1 MKEWSEKNKYN
12 SFSSYKGLTYY
23 ENYKNILKWLDG
35 GDLPAPVECS
45 LDPIFACNHR
55 CYYCNSQSYLRDN
68 PQKGQLSFK
77 EMSDFIETLAQ
88 WGVRGLCFGGGGE
101 STLNSDVPQ
110 MIELA
115 QTRGLEVAM
124 VTNGS
129 QFHDGLLRENLI
141 NCRWVG
147 ISLDASNKEEFTK
160 IRGVDM
166 FDETIEGIRRL
177 VSLKKER
184 KGTVDIAI
192 KVLVLPENI
201 NSLYKIC
208 LLAKS
213 VGVDDFHLRP
223 VDLERK
229 DFRMAQR
236 LNLDIEKI
244 KEEFARCHEEETDDF
259 KVYTVVHKYDEAFH
273 VKHDFSKCLASPLV
287 IQACTDGNC
296 YVCVDHRME
305 DRFKLGSMDDLRW
318 WGSDK
323 HRELVQGIDPKTEC
337 SRCTWS
343 EYQKQMEV
351 IQSDRMC
358 VAFP

>member
-1 MKEWSEKNKYN
+1 
-12 SFSSYKGLTYY
+12 
-23 ENYKNILKWLDG
+23 
-35 GDLPAPVECS
+35 
-45 LDPIFACNHR
+45 
-55 CYYCNSQSYLRDN
+55 
-68 PQKGQLSFK
+68 
-77 EMSDFIETLAQ
+77 
-88 WGVRGLCFGGGGE
+88 
-101 STLNSDVPQ
+101 
-110 MIELA
+110 
-115 QTRGLEVAM
+115 GLEVAM

-129 QFHDGLLRENLI
+129 QFHDGFLRENLI

-147 ISLDASNKEEFTK
+147 ISLDASNREEFTK

-177 VSLKKER
+177 VTLKKER
-184 KGTVDIAI
+184 NGTVDIAI

-201 NSLYKIC
+201 QSLYKIC

-213 VGVDDFHLRP
+213 IGVDDFHLRP

-229 DFRMAQR
+229 DYRMAQR
-236 LNLDIEKI
+236 LNLDMEKI

-273 VKHDFSKCLASPLV
+273 VKHDFDKCLASPLV

-296 YVCVDHRME
+296 YVCVDHRMGG
-305 DRFKLGSMDDLRW
+305 RFKVGSMDDLSW

-343 EYQKQMEV
+343 EYNTQVEV

-358 VAFP
+358 LSFP